1 MDQESILQALKSACG
16 NKNFRFQVIVRDS
29 QLHIYINRKAE
40 LKPDYNFLTD
50 LIIQAIA
57 SLELDSIDSMW
68 LYSRKFGEIEP
79 DWQTWV
85 ELSTGNNTDDLDT
98 LANSQDIAD
107 ALDDSV
113 NHSTGDTGLLIN
125 TGMVHSQPLQEASIN
140 TFTTQLTETS
150 DNNSQEFTESQ
161 FFSDSQFFPDALSDS
176 INKSLKDAGLLYNT
190 DKIHEQPLQD
200 TAINPFVNQS
210 TETEVTTANNVGE
223 DSLDLTQYCFI
234 ANQKLLTSEIIPPD
248 KETIRLVKFFHHL
261 SENNK
266 KKILP
271 ALDTYFQSSK
281 ISSLEKLSVGVQ
293 NWFKQITELNYDDG
307 GTVALWLSRYCFDSN
322 ATIAELKAIAEKQAE
337 IANLAKKAKPSQTEY
352 SFTSPNINIQESF
365 SEQEQPDK
373 LHFRKFSLPP
383 GVKKFILPLLWTSA
397 TVLLLI
403 LGIYSNTGITS
414 SQIASVC
421 KNTVGSPNYCRLAVN
436 LAGSNTIKQS
446 PQSIFPLTPKTTQA
460 ATFGC
465 QRYANLKAGVAGNLN
480 PQQTSVISSHG
491 EKIFS
496 HIYVVEARQKKFQ
509 QPGDVRVG
517 CVYAAGQTERSPKLL
532 AADIIPLNWPF
543 EPYQKQ
549 TKFQS
554 NLAFGIY
561 THFINLGLYTIFSA
575 VGIAIAS
582 RFNLGITVKYSE
594 TIYLLALFIGILQLI
609 AGSLPFLSLF
619 AYIIFPALAIL
630 AASFWLKNV
639 QINWNHGYLLVTVG
653 ILTIIA
659 IQFLLYGLCLKLINI
674 LV

>member
-1 MDQESILQALKSACG
+1 MDQESILQALKSSCG
-16 NKNFRFQVIVRDS
+16 NKNFRFQVIIQDS

-57 SLELDSIDSMW
+57 SLELDSLDSMW
-68 LYSRKFGEIEP
+68 LYSRKLGEIEP

-85 ELSTGNNTDDLDT
+85 ELSTGNNTDYLDT
-98 LANSQDIAD
+98 LANSQNIAD
-107 ALDDSV
+107 ALDDSA
-113 NHSTGDTGLLIN
+113 NHSTGDTGLLQD
-125 TGMVHSQPLQEASIN
+125 TGMVHSKPLQEASIN
-140 TFTTQLTETS
+140 TFTSQLTETNEFV
-150 DNNSQEFTESQ
+150 DNSQEFTESQ
-161 FFSDSQFFPDALSDS
+161 FFSDPWSDS
-176 INKSLKDAGLLYNT
+176 INKSLKDVDLLHNT

-200 TAINPFVNQS
+200 QVINTFANKS
-210 TETEVTTANNVGE
+210 TETEVTTANNIDE
-223 DSLDLTQYCFI
+223 NSLDLTQYCFI
-234 ANQKLLTSEIIPPD
+234 TNKKLLTSEIIPPD

-281 ISSLEKLSVGVQ
+281 IPNLDKLSVGVQ
-293 NWFKQITELNYDDG
+293 KWFQQITELNYDDG
-307 GTVALWLSRYCFDSN
+307 HTVALWLSRYCFDSN
-322 ATIAELKAIAEKQAE
+322 ATIAELKTIAEKQAE
-337 IANLAKKAKPSQTEY
+337 ITNIAKKAKSSQTEY
-352 SFTSPNINIQESF
+352 SFTFLNINTQESF
-365 SEQEQPDK
+365 SAQKQPDK
-373 LHFRKFSLPP
+373 LHFRKFSLSS

-403 LGIYSNTGITS
+403 LGIYSNIGITS
-414 SQIASVC
+414 SQIPSVC

-480 PQQTSVISSHG
+480 PQQTPVISSHG

-517 CVYAAGQTERSPKLL
+517 CVYTAGQTERSPKLL

-554 NLAFGIY
+554 YLAFGIY

-639 QINWNHGYLLVTVG
+639 QINWNHGYFVVTVG

>member
-16 NKNFRFQVIVRDS
+16 NKNFRFQVIVQDS

-40 LKPDYNFLTD
+40 LKPDYDFLTD

-57 SLELDSIDSMW
+57 SLELDSIDSIW
-68 LYSRKFGEIEP
+68 LYSRKLGEIEP

-85 ELSTGNNTDDLDT
+85 ELSTGNNTDYLDT
-98 LANSQDIAD
+98 LVNSQDIAD
-107 ALDDSV
+107 ALDDSA
-113 NHSTGDTGLLIN
+113 NHSTGDTGLLQD
-125 TGMVHSQPLQEASIN
+125 TGMVHSKPLQEASIN
-140 TFTTQLTETS
+140 TFTSQLTETNEFV
-150 DNNSQEFTESQ
+150 DNSQEFTESQ
-161 FFSDSQFFPDALSDS
+161 FFSDPWTDS
-176 INKSLKDAGLLYNT
+176 INKNLKDADLLHHT
-190 DKIHEQPLQD
+190 DKIHEQPLED
-200 TAINPFVNQS
+200 RVINPFVNHS
-210 TETEVTTANNVGE
+210 TETEVTTANNVSE

-234 ANQKLLTSEIIPPD
+234 ANQKLLTSEIIPPN

-271 ALDTYFQSSK
+271 ALETYFQSGK
-281 ISSLEKLSVGVQ
+281 TPSLDKLSVGVQ
-293 NWFKQITELNYDDG
+293 KWFKQITGLNYDDG
-307 GTVALWLSRYCFDSN
+307 RTVALWLSRYCFDSH

-337 IANLAKKAKPSQTEY
+337 IANLAKTAKPSQTEY
-352 SFTSPNINIQESF
+352 SFTSPNINTKESF
-365 SEQEQPDK
+365 SNNEQLDK

-414 SQIASVC
+414 TQIASVC
-421 KNTVGSPNYCRLAVN
+421 KNTVGSLNYCRLAVN

-465 QRYANLKAGVAGNLN
+465 QRYANLKAGVGGNLS
-480 PQQTSVISSHG
+480 PQQTPVISSHG
-491 EKIFS
+491 EKVFS
-496 HIYVVEARQKKFQ
+496 HIYVVEAKQKKFQ
-509 QPGDVRVG
+509 QPGDLRVG
-517 CVYAAGQTERSPKLL
+517 CVYTAGQTERSPKLL

-554 NLAFGIY
+554 HLAFGIY
-561 THFINLGLYTIFSA
+561 THVINLGLYTIFSA

-639 QINWNHGYLLVTVG
+639 YINWNYGYLLVTVG
-653 ILTIIA
+653 ILTMIA
-659 IQFLLYGLCLKLINI
+659 IQFSLYGLCLKLINI